1 MIEYFSS
8 LVTDPIALIG
18 MIASI
23 IVLIS
28 MCFNTRTKK
37 GELLLRSWNLIGSI
51 LSVIYG
57 LLLGVLGAGMI
68 LLNGVLVFV
77 NIFYIVRN
85 VSKSS

>member
-1 MIEYFSS
+1 MIEYFNS
-8 LVTDPIALIG
+8 LVTDPVALIG
-18 MIASI
+18 LLASI

-28 MCFNTRTKK
+28 MCFNARTKK
-37 GELLLRSWNLIGSI
+37 GEFLLRSWNLVGSI

-85 VSKSS
+85 MSKSS

>member
-1 MIEYFSS
+1 MIEYFKS

-18 MIASI
+18 LIASI

-37 GELLLRSWNLIGSI
+37 GELLLRSWNLVGSI

-77 NIFYIVRN
+77 NLFYIVRN
-85 VSKSS
+85 ISKSS

>member
-1 MIEYFSS
+1 MIEYFNS
-8 LVTDPIALIG
+8 LVTDPVALIG
-18 MIASI
+18 LLASI

-28 MCFNTRTKK
+28 MCFNTGTKK
-37 GELLLRSWNLIGSI
+37 GELLLRSWNLVGSI

-85 VSKSS
+85 MSKSS